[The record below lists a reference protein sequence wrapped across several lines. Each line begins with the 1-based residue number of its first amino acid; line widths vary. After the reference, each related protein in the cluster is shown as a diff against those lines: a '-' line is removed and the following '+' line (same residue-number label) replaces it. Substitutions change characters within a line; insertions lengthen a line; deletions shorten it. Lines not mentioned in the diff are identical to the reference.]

1 MPMRLKKYIK
11 RNDAMEGLIVK
22 GIGGFYY
29 VKTKDGVL
37 ECKAKGLF
45 RLKNITPMVGD
56 RVVVEME
63 RDSNVISEILERTSE
78 LERPMVANVT
88 QAFTVFA
95 LRNPDINYELMNKFL
110 IMLEKRNI
118 KPVLVFNKADLG
130 TEEAVEELKAMFI
143 GTGYKLFFI
152 VARERVGLD
161 DLIAELKGNISVL
174 CGPSGAGKSTLLNK
188 MTGKEHMETGVI
200 SVRLKRGKHTTRHS
214 ELIEMNDGFI
224 VDTPGF
230 STLELSLDPEELKDY
245 FPEFYEYEGECRFK
259 GCSHNREPQCRVKEE
274 VGKNISRERY
284 DFYVKFLNELI
295 EENKKKWSK

>member
-1 MPMRLKKYIK
+1 
-11 RNDAMEGLIVK
+11 MEGLIVK

-29 VKTKDGVL
+29 VKTVDGVL

-78 LERPMVANVT
+78 LERPMVSNVT

-130 TEEAVEELKAMFI
+130 TEAAVNELTEMFV

-152 VARERVGLD
+152 IARERVGLD

-188 MTGKEHMETGVI
+188 MTGKEYMETGVI
-200 SVRLKRGKHTTRHS
+200 SDRLKRGKHTTRHS

-230 STLELSLDPEELKDY
+230 STLELTLDPEELKDY
-245 FPEFYEYEGECRFK
+245 FPEFYDYEGQCKFK
-259 GCSHNREPQCRVKEE
+259 GCSHNREPKCRVKEE
-274 VGKNISRERY
+274 VGKNISKERY
-284 DFYVKFLNELI
+284 AFYVKFLNELI
-295 EENKKKWSK
+295 EEDKKKWSK